1 MIGKIKNFQVVQGK
15 FNAEKKH
22 NKNKE
27 TPFTSSELLQLMS
40 NLKKTSSKQQN
51 ILPVYRHLQ
60 CHIENHSQVRKE
72 CKNTNSCFQIVKKES
87 LVFKYNINNNYLYA
101 LIENTYSRTNID
113 QKNKITVQNIQKN
126 DRIQYKKPIKALEFK
141 PENKIYYS
149 KLSNDEKESLKKYCR
164 YMLREKPKK
173 SSGCIIN
180 MIKGFFMGKKRSE
193 VANKKDINPFIYNV
207 GNYILKEGIKTEGI
221 FRISGRSSLYK
232 SVPYSLKENCG
243 YKTSEYT
250 IHDNASIFKAYI
262 RDVLNGLV
270 PEFIC
275 KELLETFKG
284 SRNAKSIEEIVIYTI
299 FCLDD
304 MERELLLY
312 LRRMFREIENY
323 KDYNKMTMEN
333 LVKIF
338 TPTLFPD
345 FKPFDLTMID
355 KQIDF
360 IKLLFESDFEE
371 VPIDLLNA
379 AHPNNK

>member
-1 MIGKIKNFQVVQGK
+1 MIGKIKNFQVVQSK
-15 FNAEKKH
+15 CNAEKKH
-22 NKNKE
+22 NKTKA
-27 TPFTSSELLQLMS
+27 TPFTSNELLQLMS

-72 CKNTNSCFQIVKKES
+72 CKNTNSCFQIVKKEP
-87 LVFKYNINNNYLYA
+87 LVFIYNINNNYLYA

-126 DRIQYKKPIKALEFK
+126 DTIQYKKPIKALEFK
-141 PENKIYYS
+141 LQNKLYYS

-173 SSGCIIN
+173 SCGCIIN

-207 GNYILKEGIKTEGI
+207 GDYILKEGIKTEGI

-232 SVPYSLKENCG
+232 SVPYSLKENRG
-243 YKTSEYT
+243 YETSEYT

-284 SRNAKSIEEIVIYTI
+284 SRNAKSIEEIVKYTI

-333 LVKIF
+333 LEKSLHLLYFLISN
-338 TPTLFPD
+338 L
-345 FKPFDLTMID
+345 LT
-355 KQIDF
+355 
-360 IKLLFESDFEE
+360 
-371 VPIDLLNA
+371 
-379 AHPNNK
+379 

>member
-1 MIGKIKNFQVVQGK
+1 MIGKIKNFQVVHGK

-27 TPFTSSELLQLMS
+27 TPFTSNELLQLMS
-40 NLKKTSSKQQN
+40 NLKKTSCKKQN

-173 SSGCIIN
+173 SCGCIIN
-180 MIKGFFMGKKRSE
+180 MIKGFFMEKKRSD
-193 VANKKDINPFIYNV
+193 VANKKYINPFIYNV
-207 GNYILKEGIKTEGI
+207 GDYILEEGIKTEGI

-232 SVPYSLKENCG
+232 SVPYSLKENSG
-243 YKTSEYT
+243 YETSEYR

-270 PEFIC
+270 PEF
-275 KELLETFKG
+275 
-284 SRNAKSIEEIVIYTI
+284 
-299 FCLDD
+299 
-304 MERELLLY
+304 
-312 LRRMFREIENY
+312 
-323 KDYNKMTMEN
+323 
-333 LVKIF
+333 
-338 TPTLFPD
+338 
-345 FKPFDLTMID
+345 
-355 KQIDF
+355 
-360 IKLLFESDFEE
+360 
-371 VPIDLLNA
+371 
-379 AHPNNK
+379 